1 MRMVFG
7 LVLIIGIALAGGA
20 VYLAQG
26 YIAEHRT
33 ALAKERASNVPL
45 TDIVIAKEPLK
56 YGDEIS
62 LEQVAMIKW
71 PVPAVPEGAFANAEE
86 LFSMGENELRTVLRS
101 MEKGE
106 PILAV
111 KVTEPGE
118 GAGLTSL
125 LEPGMRAFTIR
136 VDVQTGVSG
145 FLRPGDRVDIFW
157 TGQGARGGDRRA
169 GGGDLTM
176 LIETAVELVA
186 VDQNSASDAAETAIA
201 RTVTAQVTPQ
211 QVARLAQA
219 QNSGRLSLALVGAQD
234 TIVASAAD
242 VDQRGLLGL
251 EEEVEEQVVEAEVE
265 RTCTIRTRRGAEVIE
280 IPIPCTD

>member
-1 MRMVFG
+1 MRLIFG
-7 LVLIIGIALAGGA
+7 LVLIVGIALAGGA
-20 VYLAQG
+20 VYMANG
-26 YIAEHRT
+26 YISQHRA

-45 TDIVIAKEPLK
+45 TDIIIAKEAMK
-56 YGDEIS
+56 YGDEIT
-62 LEQVAMIKW
+62 LEQVALIKW
-71 PVPAVPEGAFANAEE
+71 PVPAVPEGAFKSPDE
-86 LFSMGENELRTVLRS
+86 LFSKGEDELRTVLRA

-145 FLRPGDRVDIFW
+145 FLRPGDRVDVFW
-157 TGQGARGGDRRA
+157 TGQGGGDGRR
-169 GGGDLTM
+169 GNDVTM

-186 VDQNSASDAAETAIA
+186 VDQNSASDTSGAAIA

-219 QNSGRLSLALVGAQD
+219 QNSGRLSLALVGAKD
-234 TIVASAAD
+234 DGIASAAD
-242 VDQRGLLGL
+242 VDQNMLLG
-251 EEEVEEQVVEAEVE
+251 VIEEQVVEAEVAE
-265 RTCTIRTRRGAEVIE
+265 SCSIRTRRGAEVVE
-280 IPIPCTD
+280 IPIACTE